1 MKIVITDAGTV
12 TIKNDVIDLDV
23 FEKYGELTR
32 FETTAPSQTAERIKD
47 ADIVLCNKTV
57 LGREELE
64 GSSVKYIGLF
74 ATGYNNIDTVYCR
87 EHGIVVCNAGQYS
100 TKAVAQQV
108 FAFILNH
115 ASSLDRYSALAAGG
129 GWIKDK
135 YFSAY
140 GMPTH
145 ELFEKTLG
153 IVGYGAIGRE
163 VAKIAGAFGMNVLVY
178 TRTVKDDGANY
189 VSLDDLLKNSDYI
202 SVNVPLTSETKEM
215 FGEAEFEKCMDGAYF
230 INTAR
235 GGVVN
240 ESALRKALESGKL
253 SGAAV
258 DVVTSEPMTADCVLF
273 GAPNI
278 TVTPHIAWTPVE
290 TRQRL
295 IGIVCGNIDAWLAG
309 TPVNVVS

>member
-12 TIKNDVIDLDV
+12 TIRNDVIDLDI
-23 FEKYGELTR
+23 FKKYGELTR
-32 FETTAPSQTAERIKD
+32 FETTDQAQVARRIKD

-57 LGREELE
+57 LGRAELE

-115 ASSLDRYSALAAGG
+115 ASSLDRYSALVADGR
-129 GWIKDK
+129 WIKDK

-145 ELFEKTLG
+145 ELFGKTLG
-153 IVGYGAIGRE
+153 VVGYGAIGRE
-163 VAKIAGAFGMNVLVY
+163 VAHIAEAFGMSVLVY
-178 TRTVKDDGANY
+178 TRTVRDDGANY
-189 VSLDDLLKNSDYI
+189 VSLDDLLDNSDYI

-215 FGEAEFEKCMDGAYF
+215 FGDAEFEKCRDGAYF

-240 ESALRKALESGKL
+240 ENALRKALESGKL
-253 SGAAV
+253 SGAAA
-258 DVVTSEPMTADCVLF
+258 DVVTIEPMSADCVLF
-273 GAPNI
+273 GAPNM
-278 TVTPHIAWTPVE
+278 TLTPHIAWTPVE

-295 IGIVCGNIDAWLAG
+295 MEIVEANIAAWLAG
-309 TPVNVVS
+309 APVNVVS

>member
-1 MKIVITDAGTV
+1 MKIVITDACTV
-12 TIKNDVIDLDV
+12 TVKNDVIDLDV
-23 FEKYGELTR
+23 FKKYGELIR
-32 FETTAPSQTAERIKD
+32 YETTEQTLVAERIKD
-47 ADIVLCNKTV
+47 TEIVLCNKTV
-57 LGREELE
+57 LGRKELE

-74 ATGYNNIDTVYCR
+74 ATGYNNIDTAYCR

-115 ASSLDRYSALAAGG
+115 ASSLDRYSSLVADG
-129 GWIKDK
+129 GWIKDR

-145 ELFEKTLG
+145 ELFGKTLG

-163 VAKIAGAFGMNVLVY
+163 TAKLAEAFGMNVLVY
-178 TRTVKDDGANY
+178 TRTVRDDGANY
-189 VSLDDLLKNSDYI
+189 VSFDSLLADSDYI

-215 FGEAEFEKCMDGAYF
+215 FGDAEFAKCKDGAYF

-235 GGVVN
+235 GGVVS
-240 ESALRKALESGKL
+240 EPALRRALESGKL
-253 SGAAV
+253 SGAAA
-258 DVVTSEPMTADCVLF
+258 DVVTNEPMTADCVLL
-273 GAPNI
+273 GAPNMTI
-278 TVTPHIAWTPVE
+278 TPHIAWTPVE

-295 IGIVCGNIDAWLAG
+295 IGIVCKNIDAWLAG
-309 TPVNVVS
+309 SPVNVVS

>member
-12 TIKNDVIDLDV
+12 AVKNDVIDLDV
-23 FEKYGELTR
+23 FNKYGELTS

-57 LGREELE
+57 LGRAELE
-64 GSSVKYIGLF
+64 GSAVKYIGLF

-87 EHGIVVCNAGQYS
+87 ERGIVVCNAGQYS

-115 ASSLDRYSALAAGG
+115 ASSLDRYSALVADG

-140 GMPTH
+140 GLPTH
-145 ELFEKTLG
+145 ELSGKTLG
-153 IVGYGAIGRE
+153 VVGYGAIGRE
-163 VAKIAGAFGMNVLVY
+163 VAKIAGVFGMKVLVC
-178 TRTVKDDGANY
+178 TRTVRDDGANY
-189 VSLDDLLKNSDYI
+189 VSLNDLLGNSDYI
-202 SVNVPLTSETKEM
+202 SVNVPLTDETKEM
-215 FGEAEFEKCMDGAYF
+215 FGDAEFEKCRDGAYF

-253 SGAAV
+253 SGAAA
-258 DVVTSEPMTADCVLF
+258 DVVTTEPMTADCLLF
-273 GAPNI
+273 GAPNMI
-278 TVTPHIAWTPVE
+278 ITPHIAWTPVE
-290 TRQRL
+290 TRRRL
-295 IGIVCGNIDAWLAG
+295 IEIVEANIAAWLAG
-309 TPVNVVS
+309 APVNVVN